1 VRVAVM
7 IGLVGLGT
15 AAVAYSTIL
24 DSGWVVSG
32 VKASAAGT
40 AGDGWIA
47 FSNRVYYKSGGDSWE
62 VFVVRPDG
70 SGERRVTHSRKRLF
84 DSYSPAW
91 SPDGQRIVFHSRSHI
106 FVIDETGEGLRQLT
120 AARVN
125 DDDPA
130 WSREGGRIVF
140 ARIVFAS
147 GKDRSAIWVMRAD
160 GKQQHRL
167 TPNGSDYE
175 PAWSRDGRRI
185 AFSRIKNASW
195 TKADIWLIGA
205 KGGRARKLIADG
217 LSPSWSPDG
226 STPSQARAAAASSW
240 SMQMGGADTGSA
252 TEDPPAGRPTG
263 TESRSLVRAGS
274 TSWTPMAATIIAS
287 AQAPRKCPAPHGAA
301 VSARTAWGARAAW
314 AAWIQR
320 GFQRSRIDSG
330 NHI

>member
-1 VRVAVM
+1 M
-7 IGLVGLGT
+7 
-15 AAVAYSTIL
+15 
-24 DSGWVVSG
+24 
-32 VKASAAGT
+32 
-40 AGDGWIA
+40 
-47 FSNRVYYKSGGDSWE
+47 
-62 VFVVRPDG
+62 
-70 SGERRVTHSRKRLF
+70 
-84 DSYSPAW
+84 
-91 SPDGQRIVFHSRSHI
+91 
-106 FVIDETGEGLRQLT
+106 IDETGEGLRQLT

-226 STPSQARAAAASSW
+226 SRIAFTSPSSGGIFVVNADGRGRHRVGDGGSPSW
-240 SMQMGGADTGSA
+240 SPDGHRIAFLGAGGIHVMDAD
-252 TEDPPAGRPTG
+252 GRNDHCIRPG
-263 TESRSLVRAGS
+263 LPEMSG
-274 TSWTPMAATIIAS
+274 
-287 AQAPRKCPAPHGAA
+287 
-301 VSARTAWGARAAW
+301 TAWG
-314 AAWIQR
+314 
-320 GFQRSRIDSG
+320 SG
-330 NHI
+330 